1 MWYSKFNQTFVKYK
15 IKMEMH
21 LESKKHKNNINVSIQ
36 WVQIHVKSLRE
47 ENLSHNIHI
56 SHNL

>member
-1 MWYSKFNQTFVKYK
+1 MWYSKFNQTFVNYK
-15 IKMEMH
+15 NKMEMH
-21 LESKKHKNNINVSIQ
+21 LENKIYKNNIHVSIQ

-56 SHNL
+56 SHKL